1 MDLQPFLPT
10 NLVVVHLKLKKCSE
24 KQLDVFFVCV
34 DNDVVYFF
42 ILYFSQDSPVVG
54 WVGLSDVDL
63 NILGGRR
70 ADQLL
75 QSDQPVLVLV
85 EDGHPG
91 PVEE

>member
-1 MDLQPFLPT
+1 MK
-10 NLVVVHLKLKKCSE
+10 LVIVHLKLKKCSE

-34 DNDVVYFF
+34 DNDVEYFF
-42 ILYFSQDSPVVG
+42 ILNFSQNRPVVG

-63 NILGGRR
+63 NILGGWR

-75 QSDQPVLVLV
+75 QSDQPVLILI
-85 EDGHPG
+85 EDRYPG